1 MPLSACYL
9 FKSTTRLTIAAPAR
23 EHHFLLRILPKS
35 MPCMILSEWELSIEA
50 ADYVSAFEDAFG
62 NRVFYGAVLGEHAQL
77 VASVWG
83 KVLLRDEYWDDDLQG
98 LGLFCLPSPMVG
110 PSEALDGLVAA
121 MTPAF
126 RKLQTREGMLFLND
140 AVFRQLVYEKCV
152 TNSETDAGEALSRGK
167 GVCQDFAHIL
177 IGLLRGLGMPARYV
191 TGYIEGEGDSHAWV
205 EAFHE
210 GRWYGLDPTHN
221 TLVREGYIKVA
232 HGRDAKDTRM
242 NSGVFKGKF
251 SQYVEVNVRV
261 EMLETDDARDLVHA

>member
-1 MPLSACYL
+1 MPLSTCYQ
-9 FKSTTRLTIAAPAR
+9 FRSITRLTIAAPAKD
-23 EHHFLLRILPKS
+23 HHFLLRILPKTMS
-35 MPCMILSEWELSIEA
+35 CMILGEWGLAIEA
-50 ADYVSAFEDAFG
+50 ADYVSDFEDAFG

-83 KVLLRDEYWDDDLQG
+83 KVLLRDEYWDDDVRG
-98 LGLFCLPSPMVG
+98 LGLFCLPSQMVG
-110 PSEALDGLVAA
+110 PSEPLDRLVAA
-121 MTPAF
+121 MAPTF
-126 RKLQTREGMLFLND
+126 RSLQAQEGMLFLTD
-140 AVFRQLVYEKCV
+140 AVFRHLVYEKGE
-152 TNSETDAGEALSRGK
+152 TNSETTADEALSKGK
-167 GVCQDFAHIL
+167 GVCQDYAHIL

-221 TLVREGYIKVA
+221 TPLKQGYIKVA

-251 SQYVEVNVRV
+251 SQYVEVNVCV
-261 EMLETDDARDLVHA
+261 EMLEANDA